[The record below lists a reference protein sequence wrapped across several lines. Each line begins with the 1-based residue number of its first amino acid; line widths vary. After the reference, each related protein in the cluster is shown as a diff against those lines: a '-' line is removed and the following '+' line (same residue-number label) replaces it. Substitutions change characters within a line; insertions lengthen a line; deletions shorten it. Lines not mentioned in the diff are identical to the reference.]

1 MAAEKHIQL
10 PSVLDEKRMEEA
22 RCCQPAAEYPTP
34 ALSTHSFQHVLIFAL
49 FCSNIFFAS
58 LAVFFYTNAQC
69 PVVPRRLDPF
79 SISASSRDARA
90 HIRYEQRNFTGALK
104 YNTTAGELYRVAAL
118 NSSEPSFVGDPR
130 TTQGLDRAW
139 KNLLS
144 GSKFPLSNEEATPY
158 LHASQPT
165 SEFSVV
171 GTLYGELSVFHNL
184 ECLNA
189 IRLALDDDFY
199 REHGPQDGLGWQK
212 ATRSDRASLGM
223 FCWSS
228 PLNKPLTPTDYCIDH
243 LRQELQ
249 CSADLTVVPVLPR
262 TTTTTTTE
270 LAAQP
275 RTCRR
280 WDDVRSWLD
289 RRHERSRFSSHR
301 QDQQTYAGA

>member
-1 MAAEKHIQL
+1 MAAASHL
-10 PSVLDEKRMEEA
+10 PPVLDEKRMEEA
-22 RCCQPAAEYPTP
+22 RPAHLWEP
-34 ALSTHSFQHVLIFAL
+34 AGECPAPSLSAQSFQHVLIFAL
-49 FCSNIFFAS
+49 FCSNIFFAA
-58 LAVFFYTNAQC
+58 LAVFFYSNAQC
-69 PVVPRRLDPF
+69 PVVPLRLDPF

-104 YNTTAGELYRVAAL
+104 YNTTTDKLYRTAAL
-118 NSSEPSFVGDPR
+118 NSTEPSYAGDPR
-130 TTQGLDRAW
+130 TTLGLDRAW
-139 KNLLS
+139 KKLLS

-158 LHASQPT
+158 VHAPSATPAAEK
-165 SEFSVV
+165 SSIVE
-171 GTLYGELSVFHNL
+171 TLYGELSVFHNL

-212 ATRSDRASLGM
+212 ATRLDRA
-223 FCWSS
+223 
-228 PLNKPLTPTDYCIDH
+228 PLDYCIDH

-262 TTTTTTTE
+262 TSATGAE
-270 LAAQP
+270 LAVQP

-289 RRHERSRFSSHR
+289 RRHERSRFSNQM
-301 QDQQTYAGA
+301 QDQQLYTGA

>member
-10 PSVLDEKRMEEA
+10 PTVLDEKRMEEA

-104 YNTTAGELYRVAAL
+104 YNTTAGELYRVAAI
-118 NSSEPSFVGDPR
+118 NSSEPSYVGDPR
-130 TTQGLDRAW
+130 TTSGLDRAW

-165 SEFSVV
+165 TKSPVV

-212 ATRSDRASLGM
+212 ATRSDRASL
-223 FCWSS
+223 
-228 PLNKPLTPTDYCIDH
+228 DHCIDH

-262 TTTTTTTE
+262 TTTTTTE
-270 LAAQP
+270 LAVQP